1 MVAILGVVV
10 TGRRTVGQSLMAGQ
24 EILASER
31 FWTLLADIRLFFGVG
46 PIVALEM
53 LQPSKRPRTSLAL
66 ESPGSLDH
74 FPSR

>member
-1 MVAILGVVV
+1 M
-10 TGRRTVGQSLMAGQ
+10 GQSLMAGQ

-31 FWTLLADIRLFFGVG
+31 FWTLVADIRLLFGVR

-53 LQPSKRPRTSLAL
+53 LQPSKRPGTSLAL
-66 ESPGSLDH
+66 KGPGSLDH